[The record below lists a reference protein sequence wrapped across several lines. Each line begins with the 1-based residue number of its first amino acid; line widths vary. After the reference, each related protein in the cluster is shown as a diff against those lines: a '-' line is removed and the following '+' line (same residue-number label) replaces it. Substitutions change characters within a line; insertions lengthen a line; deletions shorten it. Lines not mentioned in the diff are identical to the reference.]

1 MESPNFIIDGHLRL
15 PGLVRMPP
23 PFGPPLDDAQT
34 DVATQVSAAADPA
47 AKTCGEAGKATRGQW
62 RQRMTALATGTA
74 CTLAAALLG
83 WQTGQHR
90 PPAAEP
96 NQTIVAAVAQPT
108 TPNVL
113 LENLP
118 AEPVAS
124 AQTHEPEESET
135 VIAAATAVAQAP
147 DMALDD
153 AEVTRPV
160 IAAAS
165 TVVTQLPVKSIRT
178 RMLVRVVEPA
188 PTYES
193 EQPGALHDDES
204 AFIEFEPAP
213 IDMAPIAS
221 GYAAPGTPVR
231 IELQRHTRFT
241 D

>member
-23 PFGPPLDDAQT
+23 PFGSPLDSAQT
-34 DVATQVSAAADPA
+34 SVDTQVSASVDPA
-47 AKTCGEAGKATRGQW
+47 ARTCGVAGTATRGQW
-62 RQRMTALATGTA
+62 RQRMTALATGAA

-90 PPAAEP
+90 QRAVEP
-96 NQTIVAAVAQPT
+96 DQAIVAAVAQPT
-108 TPNVL
+108 TPIVL
-113 LENLP
+113 LENPP

-124 AQTHEPEESET
+124 AQTQEPEESES
-135 VIAAATAVAQAP
+135 VIAAATAVARAR

-153 AEVTRPV
+153 VEVTRPV

-165 TVVTQLPVKSIRT
+165 PVVTQLPAKSIRT
-178 RMLVRVVEPA
+178 RMPVRAVEPA
-188 PTYES
+188 PTHAL
-193 EQPGALHDDES
+193 EQPATLLDEES

-213 IDMAPIAS
+213 IDTAPIAS
-221 GYAAPGTPVR
+221 GYAAQGTPVR

>member
-23 PFGPPLDDAQT
+23 PFGPPLDEAPAIVD
-34 DVATQVSAAADPA
+34 TQVRASTDLA
-47 AKTCGEAGKATRGQW
+47 AKTCGEAGTATRGQW
-62 RQRMTALATGTA
+62 RQRMTALSIGTA

-90 PPAAEP
+90 QLAAEP
-96 NQTIVAAVAQPT
+96 DQTAVATIAQPT
-108 TPNVL
+108 ASGVP

-124 AQTHEPEESET
+124 VEIQEPDESE
-135 VIAAATAVAQAP
+135 AATAAAQAP
-147 DMALDD
+147 DIAFNH
-153 AEVTRPV
+153 AEVAAPV

-165 TVVTQLPVKSIRT
+165 PAVTQLPVKSIRT

>member
-1 MESPNFIIDGHLRL
+1 
-15 PGLVRMPP
+15 
-23 PFGPPLDDAQT
+23 
-34 DVATQVSAAADPA
+34 
-47 AKTCGEAGKATRGQW
+47 
-62 RQRMTALATGTA
+62 MTALSIGTA

-90 PPAAEP
+90 QLAAEP
-96 NQTIVAAVAQPT
+96 DQTAVATIAQPT
-108 TPNVL
+108 ASGVP

-124 AQTHEPEESET
+124 VEIQEPDESE
-135 VIAAATAVAQAP
+135 AATAAAQAP
-147 DMALDD
+147 DIAFNH
-153 AEVTRPV
+153 AEVAAPV

-165 TVVTQLPVKSIRT
+165 PAVTQLPVKSIRT